1 MTEAAAMRREYSLAH
16 LTVLGCAPPEMT
28 YLAARAGYDYVS
40 IRPIYMGLPGEP
52 NYALA
57 EKPQMLRQTRS
68 ALRSTGIRVHDI
80 ELARIYDGLA
90 PRSYAGAFEVAAE
103 LGAKAVLS
111 SIWTDDRAFYIDK
124 FAELCDLAAQY
135 GLTVDLESVPVASV
149 TDLAGAL
156 DVLRAVERP
165 NAGLMIDTHHFH
177 RARDD
182 PAALDK
188 VPREWFHF
196 AQICDAP
203 GEIPTRREQMIFI
216 MREAR
221 LDLGAGGIPV
231 ADILSHIP
239 PVVYSIEQ
247 PNLERAKEMGYA
259 EHAARALEAAK
270 RYVAAHVELGQ
281 AA

>member
-1 MTEAAAMRREYSLAH
+1 
-16 LTVLGCAPPEMT
+16 
-28 YLAARAGYDYVS
+28 
-40 IRPIYMGLPGEP
+40 
-52 NYALA
+52 
-57 EKPQMLRQTRS
+57 
-68 ALRSTGIRVHDI
+68 
-80 ELARIYDGLA
+80 
-90 PRSYAGAFEVAAE
+90 
-103 LGAKAVLS
+103 
-111 SIWTDDRAFYIDK
+111 
-124 FAELCDLAAQY
+124 
-135 GLTVDLESVPVASV
+135 
-149 TDLAGAL
+149 
-156 DVLRAVERP
+156 
-165 NAGLMIDTHHFH
+165 
-177 RARDD
+177 
-182 PAALDK
+182 

-203 GEIPTRREQMIFI
+203 GEIPTQREKMIFI